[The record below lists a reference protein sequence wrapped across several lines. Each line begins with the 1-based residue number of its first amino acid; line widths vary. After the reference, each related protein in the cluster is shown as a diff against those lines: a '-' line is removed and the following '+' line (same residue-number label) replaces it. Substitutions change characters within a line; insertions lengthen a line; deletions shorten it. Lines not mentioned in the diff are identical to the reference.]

1 MIRINLLSEGR
12 RPVVARRTRSSLNL
26 GGQDPSAYL
35 LVGGLVLGLLAGGI
49 YGFMLNSEIKDKD
62 RRIGIAQRE
71 YEELRTYIEEVEKYE
86 VQKAELK
93 RKVEVIGDLR
103 NKQRGPVQVMDEV
116 SRALPELVWLE
127 YMDITGN
134 TVTLRGRAFNTN
146 AVATFLENLSR
157 VAEFKEPALRD
168 LPADRATDTYSFKLL
183 FNYAFKYATPIE
195 DEDEDA
201 DADSDSRL

>member
-12 RPVVARRTRSSLNL
+12 RPVVARRSRSSLSL

-35 LVGGLVLGLLAGGI
+35 LVGGLILGLLAGGI
-49 YGFMLNSEIKDKD
+49 YWFMLHGEIKDKD
-62 RRIGIAQRE
+62 RSIGTAQRE
-71 YEELRTYIEEVEKYE
+71 YDELRTYIEEVEKYE

-93 RKVEVIGDLR
+93 RKVDVIGELR
-103 NKQRGPVQVMDEV
+103 SKQRGPVHVMDEV

-168 LPADRATDTYSFKLL
+168 LPADRSTDTYSFKLL
-183 FNYAFKYATPIE
+183 FNYAFKSAIPVDG
-195 DEDEDA
+195 DEA
-201 DADSDSRL
+201 DADSDSRS